1 MTEFRGE
8 LAPLGRELAEGQAN
22 QGTEAEAAI
31 EVPTEA
37 PPEAPPE
44 ATAPGWM
51 QRLASLG
58 AASSGRVRLRT
69 LVQIRWIAVVGQLTA
84 LAAVEIGFHFTV
96 AALPIGLVI
105 IAAAV
110 FNLVASFTSPAQ
122 AWLSDRAAAVHLA
135 FDLAQLSLLL
145 FLTGGLSNP
154 FAILLLSPV
163 VVSASTLSRT
173 STLVLAA
180 FAVVCASILLV
191 WHQPLPWTSGGLV
204 LPQIYLAGIWVA
216 IVLALLFVAAYVSS
230 TASQARRMADALAAS
245 QMSLAREQR
254 LYAVGGLAAAAAHQ
268 LGSPLATIAVIAR
281 EMEKEL
287 PEGLPSDSPLREDV
301 ELLLQESRR
310 CSDILADL
318 AAGLEHDG
326 GQPYNRLPFSAL
338 IEAAAAPF
346 ANEEVALDIR
356 PARGLSPAKQPL
368 AVRTPELL
376 HGLGTLLQNAMQ
388 FAESRVEVQLS
399 WSDTRVAARIRDD
412 GPGFDD
418 QVLAE
423 LGEPYVSTGR
433 TDRRGRE
440 DHMGLGIFIART
452 LLGRLGADIA
462 FGNRSDEAG
471 RKLGAE
477 VVVSWPRS
485 RFELGGSSDYGER
498 AYKE

>member
-1 MTEFRGE
+1 M
-8 LAPLGRELAEGQAN
+8 
-22 QGTEAEAAI
+22 
-31 EVPTEA
+31 
-37 PPEAPPE
+37 
-44 ATAPGWM
+44 
-51 QRLASLG
+51 
-58 AASSGRVRLRT
+58 
-69 LVQIRWIAVVGQLTA
+69 
-84 LAAVEIGFHFTV
+84 
-96 AALPIGLVI
+96 
-105 IAAAV
+105 
-110 FNLVASFTSPAQ
+110 
-122 AWLSDRAAAVHLA
+122 
-135 FDLAQLSLLL
+135 
-145 FLTGGLSNP
+145 
-154 FAILLLSPV
+154 
-163 VVSASTLSRT
+163 
-173 STLVLAA
+173 
-180 FAVVCASILLV
+180 
-191 WHQPLPWTSGGLV
+191 

-254 LYAVGGLAAAAAHQ
+254 LYAVGGLAAAAHQ

-287 PEGLPSDSPLREDV
+287 PENLPPDSALREDV

-318 AAGLEHDG
+318 SAGLEDDG

-356 PARGLSPAKQPL
+356 PARGLSPAKQPQ
-368 AVRTPELL
+368 AERTPELL

-388 FAESRVEVQLS
+388 FAERRVEVRLS
-399 WSDTRVAARIRDD
+399 WSDTRIEARIRDD

-418 QVLAE
+418 QILAE

-433 TDRRGRE
+433 TDRRGRQ

-477 VVVSWPRS
+477 VVVSWPRN
-485 RFELGGSSDYGER
+485 RFELSGPSDYGER